1 MFPWRRK
8 LSLLSQGDV
17 VPAKFIV
24 TKGRSGKFGFVL
36 TAANGSTVIKSAPYE
51 TKREAL
57 TALRYI
63 QRNGDTETV
72 DDRTVD
78 TTAARASAA
87 VVRKRPVS
95 KPVASRP
102 RKAVSGTRKAVSS
115 PRKAASQR
123 RAVSKTAGSRPRKA
137 VSRTATS
144 RPRKAVS
151 RTATSRPRK
160 AVARTTTSRT
170 RTTARSRA

>member
-36 TAANGSTVIKSAPYE
+36 TAANGSTVIKSASYE

-78 TTAARASAA
+78 APAAPAA
-87 VVRKRPVS
+87 MRKRPVS

-123 RAVSKTAGSRPRKA
+123 KAVSKTAGSRPRKA
-137 VSRTATS
+137 VSKTATS
-144 RPRKAVS
+144 RPRKAV
-151 RTATSRPRK
+151 T
-160 AVARTTTSRT
+160 RTTASRK
-170 RTTARSRA
+170 RSTARSRA